1 MSIAQDS
8 NQSFWKNKSGSTAM
22 MASIFLPALIGFG
35 VLAVDV
41 GHYYSLKTEM
51 QQATDISGLAVL
63 TQIRNAG
70 DTELLTVA
78 EATNEYGTDVPPFAN
93 RNMPKAANNEAVLP
107 GDVQFGHWNFTTQT
121 FDASASAIPANAV
134 RIDAKLSEA
143 RDNAAQTFFGR
154 IFRDNVD
161 ITVASLAVLPV
172 PASFHILSPDAI
184 GALTLQNSDLDIPR
198 TLVNSRSERAIDAG
212 TGDNELGGFVRTAG
226 NTPDFATEARDGQ
239 VVTGVDPVA
248 DFLRH
253 MREPAITGACSPV
266 NIFDEPNPVIPAGR
280 YCGGLF
286 IRNFN
291 NATLSP
297 GTFIIENGPLVVERP
312 IVTTDTTG
320 VPQSGIVQGDG
331 VLLYFHGRQSSMQ
344 IRDGVFNIRAK
355 ASGPYAGVAVF
366 AARGNNAP
374 PIMLVQDASTYIAG
388 IFYAPD
394 SRVDL
399 FNANFNGICTQVCV
413 VAQTMR
419 IGGAP
424 RAAGATGLT
433 EGVEGKTLIDYG
445 SMMQSRSSPFT
456 PNGTEPLPPTPPAL
470 RRTFR
475 PYIISG

>member
-1 MSIAQDS
+1 MSIVQDS

-41 GHYYSLKTEM
+41 GHYYSLRTEM

-70 DTELLTVA
+70 DTELLSVSDA
-78 EATNEYGTDVPPFAN
+78 ESEYGRDVPPFAN
-93 RNMPKAANNEAVLP
+93 RNMPKAGKNDAVLP
-107 GDVQFGHWNFTTQT
+107 GDVQFGHWDFNTKT
-121 FDASASAIPANAV
+121 FNSSASAVPANAV
-134 RIDAKLSEA
+134 KIDAKLSEA
-143 RDNAAQTFFGR
+143 RDNAAQTFFGK

-161 ITVASLAVLPV
+161 ITVASVAVLPV
-172 PASFHILSPDAI
+172 PASFHILSPNAN

-212 TGDNELGGFVRTAG
+212 TGENELGGFVRAAG
-226 NTPDFATEARDGQ
+226 STSDFAREARSGQ
-239 VVTGVDPVA
+239 LVTGVDPVA
-248 DFLRH
+248 DFLRY
-253 MREPAITGACSPV
+253 MPEPAITGACSPV
-266 NIFDEPNPVIPAGR
+266 NIFDEPDPIIPAGR

-297 GTFIIENGPLVVERP
+297 GTFIIENGPLVVESP
-312 IVTTDTTG
+312 IVTTNASG
-320 VPQSGIVQGDG
+320 IPEAGIVQGDG
-331 VLLYFHGRQSSMQ
+331 VLLYFRGRQSSMQ
-344 IRDGVFNIRAK
+344 IRDGVFNIRAQS
-355 ASGPYAGVAVF
+355 SGPYAGVAVF
-366 AARGNNAP
+366 GARGNHAP
-374 PIMLVQDASTYIAG
+374 PILLVQDASTYFAG

-394 SRVDL
+394 SHIDL

-424 RAAGATGLT
+424 RAAGATALT
-433 EGVEGKTLIDYG
+433 EGVEGKTQIDYG
-445 SMMQSRSSPFT
+445 SMMQTRSSPFT
-456 PNGTEPLPPTPPAL
+456 PVGTEPLPPTPPAL